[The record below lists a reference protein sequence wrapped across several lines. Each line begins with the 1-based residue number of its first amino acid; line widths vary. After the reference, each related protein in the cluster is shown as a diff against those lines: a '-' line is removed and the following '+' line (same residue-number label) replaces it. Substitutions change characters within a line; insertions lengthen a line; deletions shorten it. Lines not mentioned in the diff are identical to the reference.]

1 MRAFLAL
8 DLSAE
13 TRAKL
18 GQVQAAL
25 KTETIHV
32 KWVDPDLM
40 HLTLRFFVDLQP
52 EQQNKLHPA
61 MTEVARRSAMFTY
74 KVRGV
79 GFFAS
84 GDRLKV
90 LWCGVDDTS
99 GRLAAL
105 QKTIEQSLA
114 PLRLAREERPFRA
127 HLTLGRV
134 KGPTGP
140 RFREALAAARDT
152 AVGRCTVT
160 RVTLFESR
168 LSPRGATYSVVAT
181 SPLGY
186 HRTA

>member
-25 KTETIHV
+25 KTETVHV
-32 KWVDPDLM
+32 KWVEPDLM
-40 HLTLRFFVDLQP
+40 HLTLRFFLDLQP
-52 EQQNKLHPA
+52 EQQNKLHSA

-90 LWCGVDDTS
+90 LWCGVDDPS

-105 QKTIEQSLA
+105 QKTVEQSLA

-127 HLTLGRV
+127 HLTLGRLKEPSREPQLV
-134 KGPTGP
+134 QALKTMINLEAGVERPDRVRLYQSTLTPEGPTYRVLAEW
-140 RFREALAAARDT
+140 RFGT
-152 AVGRCTVT
+152 
-160 RVTLFESR
+160 
-168 LSPRGATYSVVAT
+168 GA
-181 SPLGY
+181 
-186 HRTA
+186 

>member
-25 KTETIHV
+25 KTETLHV
-32 KWVDPDLM
+32 KWVDPDQM

-52 EQQNKLHPA
+52 EQQHKLHPA
-61 MTEVARRSAMFTY
+61 MTEVARRSSVFTY

-90 LWCGVDDTS
+90 LWCGVDDTA
-99 GRLAAL
+99 GRLTSL
-105 QKTIEQSLA
+105 QRTVEQSLA
-114 PLRLAREERPFRA
+114 PLKLAREERLFRA
-127 HLTLGRV
+127 HLTLGRLKV
-134 KGPTGP
+134 PSREPQLVQALKSMTNLEAGVERPERVRLYQSTLTPEGPVYRVLAEW
-140 RFREALAAARDT
+140 RF
-152 AVGRCTVT
+152 
-160 RVTLFESR
+160 
-168 LSPRGATYSVVAT
+168 GAGS
-181 SPLGY
+181 
-186 HRTA
+186 

>member
-8 DLSAE
+8 DLSPE

-25 KTETIHV
+25 KTETVHV

-127 HLTLGRV
+127 HLTLGRLKEPSREPQLV
-134 KGPTGP
+134 QALKTMTNLEAGVERPDRVRLYQSTLTPEGPVYRVLAEW
-140 RFREALAAARDT
+140 RF
-152 AVGRCTVT
+152 
-160 RVTLFESR
+160 
-168 LSPRGATYSVVAT
+168 GAGA
-181 SPLGY
+181 
-186 HRTA
+186 